1 MPKHPAFEGLIVE
14 INGDDLIRHLPLAK
28 QAARQLR
35 LLNIGISIDDVGAEW
50 PLLMEIDDFPFV
62 EIKVD
67 QSFVAGCADDR
78 LKQSTCRRILELAD
92 GFGARTV
99 AEGVET
105 RADFLATREMGFDL
119 IQGFF
124 FAKPME
130 PRKFARRILGRPVT
144 MPN

>member
-1 MPKHPAFEGLIVE
+1 M
-14 INGDDLIRHLPLAK
+14 
-28 QAARQLR
+28 
-35 LLNIGISIDDVGAEW
+35 LNIGVSVDDLGVDW

-67 QSFVAGCADDR
+67 QSFITGCADDR
-78 LKQSTCRRILELAD
+78 LKQTTCHRILELAD
-92 GFGARTV
+92 SFGARTV

-130 PRKFARRILGRPVT
+130 ARKFARRVLGRPIE
-144 MPN
+144 MPH

>member
-1 MPKHPAFEGLIVE
+1 MPTHPAFEGLIVE
-14 INGDDLIRHLPLAK
+14 INSNDLIRHLPLAK

-67 QSFVAGCADDR
+67 QSFVAGCAEDR

-99 AEGVET
+99 AEGVEN
-105 RADFLATREMGFDL
+105 RADFLSAREMGFDH
-119 IQGFF
+119 IQGYF
-124 FAKPME
+124 FARPME
-130 PRKFARRILGRPVT
+130 ARKFARRILGRPMA